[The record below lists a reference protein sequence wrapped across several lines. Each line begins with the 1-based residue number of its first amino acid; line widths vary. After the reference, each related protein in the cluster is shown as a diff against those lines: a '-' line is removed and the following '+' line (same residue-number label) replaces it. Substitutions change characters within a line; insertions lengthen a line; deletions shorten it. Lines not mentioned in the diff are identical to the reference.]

1 MEINLDNYVTIPLEK
16 IKDYKEVILKDKIE
30 IISKNENGVVNVIP
44 YNKIDY
50 LFNNNL
56 EKNTLFAGSKYYIYK
71 SYLDMIE
78 FFIDPNELNSKDYF
92 YSIFTNCKDP
102 IENTEKA
109 QEAIL
114 ENILS
119 MNEYQRVENIKNL
132 IIELEIEENR
142 DKFTC
147 KAAKLVGEILIR
159 LGLMIRINVIGN
171 ISENTESHR
180 NIYESKKYNTNY
192 EELMKSIAE
201 SAFVLL
207 NKNYEKEDMFSDVI
221 GFTGCNIIDHSNRL
235 FINTIEFMIF
245 YNKNISM
252 GMLSKIRAKWKN
264 DYMPYYIKISKKNK
278 FIKDISKL
286 DNIFKLGIRQFDYSE
301 IVNMSI
307 AALLHDITLTEIIN
321 YLPTENININNE
333 LYSHSIKSYNY
344 IKYSI
349 SNNQDINLA
358 VGVHHEYYGYGHG
371 LSITLCEAMK
381 SKRPHFEYPY
391 LISFDSKDIFNFT
404 AFIYYP
410 VKIIEILDLYD
421 FLKYKHD
428 ICINEIN
435 TDLEI
440 VDYMYDNFL
449 KDEVKID
456 YIIFSIFKN
465 YLSDMKTFN

>member
-1 MEINLDNYVTIPLEK
+1 MGINLDNYVTISLEK
-16 IKDYKEVILKDKIE
+16 IKYYKEVILKDKIE
-30 IISKNENGVVNVIP
+30 IISKNENGIVNVIP

-56 EKNTLFAGSKYYIYK
+56 EENPLFNKAQYYIYK

-78 FFIDPNELNSKDYF
+78 FFMNPNELNNRDYF

-102 IENTEKA
+102 IEYTGKA

-142 DKFTC
+142 EKFTS
-147 KAAKLVGEILIR
+147 KAAGILGEILVR

-171 ISENTESHR
+171 ISENNE
-180 NIYESKKYNTNY
+180 NLKSKNYNTNY
-192 EELMKSIAE
+192 EELMKSVAE
-201 SAFVLL
+201 SSFVLL
-207 NKNYEKEDMFSDVI
+207 NKNYEKPDIFSNVI

-252 GMLSKIRAKWKN
+252 GILSKIRAKWKN
-264 DYMPYYIKISKKNK
+264 DYMPYYAKISNKNK

-307 AALLHDITLTEIIN
+307 AAFLHDITLTEIIN
-321 YLPTENININNE
+321 YLPTQNVNINNE

-358 VGVHHEYYGYGHG
+358 VGVHHEYYGYGDG
-371 LSITLCEAMK
+371 LAVTLCEAMRT
-381 SKRPHFEYPY
+381 KRPNFEYPY

-435 TDLEI
+435 TDIEI
-440 VDYMYDNFL
+440 IDYIYDNFL

-465 YLSDMKTFN
+465 YLSSKYKG

>member
-1 MEINLDNYVTIPLEK
+1 MGINLDNYVTISLEK
-16 IKDYKEVILKDKIE
+16 IKYYKEVILKDKID
-30 IISKNENGVVNVIP
+30 IISKNENGIVNVIP

-56 EKNTLFAGSKYYIYK
+56 EENPLFNKAQYYIYK

-78 FFIDPNELNSKDYF
+78 FFINPDELNNKDYF

-102 IENTEKA
+102 IEYTGKA

-119 MNEYQRVENIKNL
+119 MNEYQRVEKIKNL

-142 DKFTC
+142 DKFTS
-147 KAAKLVGEILIR
+147 KAAIILGEILVR

-171 ISENTESHR
+171 ISENNE
-180 NIYESKKYNTNY
+180 NLKYKNYNTNY
-192 EELMKSIAE
+192 DELMKSIAE

-207 NKNYEKEDMFSDVI
+207 NKNYEKPDIFSNVI

-252 GMLSKIRAKWKN
+252 GILSKIRAKWKN
-264 DYMPYYIKISKKNK
+264 DYMPYYEKVSKKNK

-301 IVNMSI
+301 IINMSI
-307 AALLHDITLTEIIN
+307 AAFLHDITLTEIIN
-321 YLPTENININNE
+321 YLPTQNVSINNE

-358 VGVHHEYYGYGHG
+358 VGVHHEYYGYGDG
-371 LSITLCEAMK
+371 LAITICEAMR
-381 SKRPHFEYPY
+381 SKRPNFEYPY

-435 TDLEI
+435 TDIEI
-440 VDYMYDNFL
+440 IDYIYDNFL

-456 YIIFSIFKN
+456 YIIFSIFKD
-465 YLSDMKTFN
+465 YLSNKYKV

>member
-1 MEINLDNYVTIPLEK
+1 
-16 IKDYKEVILKDKIE
+16 
-30 IISKNENGVVNVIP
+30 
-44 YNKIDY
+44 
-50 LFNNNL
+50 
-56 EKNTLFAGSKYYIYK
+56 
-71 SYLDMIE
+71 LDMIE
-78 FFIDPNELNSKDYF
+78 FFINPNELNNKDYF

-102 IENTEKA
+102 IEHTEKA

-142 DKFTC
+142 DKFTS
-147 KAAKLVGEILIR
+147 KAASILGEILVR

-171 ISENTESHR
+171 ISENNE
-180 NIYESKKYNTNY
+180 NLKSKNYNTNY
-192 EELMKSIAE
+192 EELMKNIAE

-207 NKNYEKEDMFSDVI
+207 NKNYEKPDIFSNVI

-235 FINTIEFMIF
+235 FIHTIEFMIF

-264 DYMPYYIKISKKNK
+264 DYMPYYAKVSKKNN
-278 FIKDISKL
+278 FIKDTSKL

-307 AALLHDITLTEIIN
+307 AAFLHDITLTEIIN

-349 SNNQDINLA
+349 SDNQDINLA

-371 LSITLCEAMK
+371 LAMTICEAMRI
-381 SKRPHFEYPY
+381 KRPHFEYPY

-428 ICINEIN
+428 IFINEIN
-435 TDLEI
+435 TDIEI
-440 VDYMYDNFL
+440 IDYMYNNFL

-465 YLSDMKTFN
+465 YLANNK

>member
-1 MEINLDNYVTIPLEK
+1 I
-16 IKDYKEVILKDKIE
+16 
-30 IISKNENGVVNVIP
+30 VNVIP

-56 EKNTLFAGSKYYIYK
+56 EENPLFNKAQYYIYK

-78 FFIDPNELNSKDYF
+78 FFINPDELNNKDYF

-102 IENTEKA
+102 IEYTGKA

-119 MNEYQRVENIKNL
+119 MNEYQRVEKIKNL

-142 DKFTC
+142 DKFTS
-147 KAAKLVGEILIR
+147 KAAIILGEILVR

-171 ISENTESHR
+171 ISENNE
-180 NIYESKKYNTNY
+180 NLKYKNYNTNY
-192 EELMKSIAE
+192 DELMKSIAE

-207 NKNYEKEDMFSDVI
+207 NKNYEKPDIFSNVI

-252 GMLSKIRAKWKN
+252 GILSKIRAKWKH
-264 DYMPYYIKISKKNK
+264 DYMPYYEKVSKKNK

-301 IVNMSI
+301 IINMSI
-307 AALLHDITLTEIIN
+307 AAFLHDITLTEIIN
-321 YLPTENININNE
+321 YLPTQNVSINNE

-358 VGVHHEYYGYGHG
+358 VGVHHEYYGYGDG
-371 LSITLCEAMK
+371 LAITICEAMR
-381 SKRPHFEYPY
+381 SKRPNFEYPY

-435 TDLEI
+435 TDIEI
-440 VDYMYDNFL
+440 IDYIYDNFL

-456 YIIFSIFKN
+456 YIIFSIFKD
-465 YLSDMKTFN
+465 YLSNKYKV